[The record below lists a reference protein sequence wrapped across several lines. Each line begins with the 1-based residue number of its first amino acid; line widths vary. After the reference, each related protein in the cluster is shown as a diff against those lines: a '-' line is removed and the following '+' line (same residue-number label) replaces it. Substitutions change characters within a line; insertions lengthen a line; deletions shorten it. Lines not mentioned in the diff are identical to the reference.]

1 MEVWKM
7 IFLSKR
13 VICRFHVDLPGC
25 THHFSREIL
34 CETCHLRAGLT
45 FQDASGN
52 WKSRFSTK
60 STKMW
65 ASIWCTESATR
76 WWFQTIFWNVHP
88 ILGETIIFFRFQMG
102 WFNHQQDNREQW
114 EFPCFWIF
122 DYQETLTREEQ
133 TRIQQP
139 RPDSKRQEKVDLKR
153 KPWDFWLQSG
163 YSRGIEKQNTTL
175 EKITVLSPR
184 TLRQHRCKIIQPKN
198 KRLSINKLDWDMIRY
213 LYIRYLEV
221 YCFGHQHTKFI
232 ENMKKSQTKLRSHP
246 ILGVLT

>member
-1 MEVWKM
+1 MYPFISVGESFAKLPFVEPWRAEKDWPSKM
-7 IFLSKR
+7 RVETGRVVSPQNPRKCELQYDAQTPQLGGGNSNNFWMFTRFLGKWSN
-13 VICRFHVDLPGC
+13 
-25 THHFSREIL
+25 
-34 CETCHLRAGLT
+34 LT
-45 FQDASGN
+45 
-52 WKSRFSTK
+52 
-60 STKMW
+60 
-65 ASIWCTESATR
+65 
-76 WWFQTIFWNVHP
+76 
-88 ILGETIIFFRFQMG
+88 FQMG

-198 KRLSINKLDWDMIRY
+198 KWISITKLDWDMIRY

-246 ILGVLT
+246 ILGVLTSDLEEI